1 MLPKLHVTFAWSGD
15 RQHID
20 VLSRAEGIQACVH
33 QVLVRQRVNEE
44 LDIRRSRLDIWPI
57 WHFQLVNVY
66 DVYLTLSGG
75 PVTVTISTAG
85 PSMSASASGAPP
97 VSSTIPVPV
106 LPLRPLLT
114 PPALLLQTS
123 FLLITIIL
131 AMRELAS
138 VATCAAIHPVVLA
151 HLDAIHFPV
160 GIVLALGGDL
170 FRLVNIVRHSFL
182 VFQDDM
188 QRLACH
194 LLALKLLC
202 SFSCCAEVAH
212 SHTRP
217 TTVAAFALTGPW
229 YHFDAD

>member
-20 VLSRAEGIQACVH
+20 VLSRTEGIQACVH
-33 QVLVRQRVNEE
+33 QVLVRQRVNKE
-44 LDIRRSRLDIWPI
+44 LDICWSRLDIWPI

-66 DVYLTLSGG
+66 DVYLPLFGG
-75 PVTVTISTAG
+75 PVTVTVSTTG
-85 PSMSASASGAPP
+85 PSMSASASGASP
-97 VSSTIPVPV
+97 VSSTTIPVPV
-106 LPLRPLLT
+106 VLPLLT

-131 AMRELAS
+131 SMRELAS
-138 VATCAAIHPVVLA
+138 VAARAAIHPVVLA
-151 HLDAIHFPV
+151 HFDAINFPV
-160 GIVLALGGDL
+160 GIVLALAGGGL
-170 FRLVNIVRHSFL
+170 FRLVNVVRHSLL

-188 QRLACH
+188 QRFACH

-212 SHTRP
+212 PHTRP